1 MYRRLVV
8 PVLVLATVLTGCAS
22 GVGAASGR
30 PPVAPT
36 IPPPTIAPAP
46 PPSVL
51 DDVMA
56 AYRRSWAVYSE
67 AVARVEPA
75 GLPEA
80 FAGSAL
86 VLRRQEVERLR
97 RAGAAIRVRVTHRPE
112 VVLVDA
118 DTAVV
123 TDVLDNHMIRVDHR
137 TGRPR
142 EPDPDDVLTRAYTL
156 RREGGLWK
164 VTEAVALG

>member
-1 MYRRLVV
+1 
-8 PVLVLATVLTGCAS
+8 
-22 GVGAASGR
+22 
-30 PPVAPT
+30 
-36 IPPPTIAPAP
+36 
-46 PPSVL
+46 
-51 DDVMA
+51 MA
-56 AYRRSWAVYSE
+56 AYHRSWAVYTE

-86 VLRRQEVERLR
+86 VLRRREVERLR
-97 RAGAAIRVRVTHRPE
+97 RAGEAIRVRVTHRPE

-123 TDVLDNHMIRVDHR
+123 TDVLDNHMVRVDHR